1 MDPPISNYR
10 PADHLSEQY
19 LLLLKMLIA
28 FQIRLLFLLVLCNTN
43 EEMGFI
49 SSCTLKVRCP
59 RQFGSVA
66 GIFRPVVAP
75 WRSISVCVRAQR
87 GPLGEFV
94 FLYLCLSGDFL
105 RQTHTSS
112 L

>member
-1 MDPPISNYR
+1 MDPPISNYQL
-10 PADHLSEQY
+10 ADHLSEQY

-28 FQIRLLFLLVLCNTN
+28 FKIKLVFEFVLRNANEEIGFYIRLFTKSEMEEAVQVSCWNVLSNL
-43 EEMGFI
+43 
-49 SSCTLKVRCP
+49 CTVSLHIC
-59 RQFGSVA
+59 
-66 GIFRPVVAP
+66 
-75 WRSISVCVRAQR
+75 VCACTK

-94 FLYLCLSGDFL
+94 FPYLCLSGDFL